1 MPRDPSV
8 ASYGVFMSK
17 SKRPRGGAP
26 AEPDLMGEVRTAVAD
41 PDPLHL
47 LSYVSMLLTA
57 VDPRRKKHP
66 FDAPAGPSGEELA
79 AMFIDVAA
87 PETSA
92 LLAVI
97 AALLDDEI
105 LRARIRRELA
115 ARDHTTPDWLS
126 RLDQTSAYRAV
137 RMTHIL
143 GDGDNIMVGA
153 RVAGGYEATCV
164 VYVDHNMGQL
174 VKDAFV
180 IPESIEYIV
189 GQYQSLDDD
198 PDTTWE
204 DVSLADAR
212 AWIEP
217 AIDMAARTYPPL
229 ETESWPACRPLVEWI
244 TRTLPAG
251 GSGYQ
256 RPQWNTDKLDL
267 LADRFFG
274 SLPGRAFDDAD
285 HRGLLDS
292 ILWYATDYGPGDPL
306 RWSDVRIEILL
317 ADWLPR
323 KVIAATEYLAAA
335 PELLRAF
342 VCFAHDESGVR
353 ADLTDQTLNAIDAWT
368 PEYMRAIA
376 APRQSFGALGFD
388 PRGLDESIEPNW
400 FEELELDGLAKGV
413 GGHEQLDALDTASLP
428 DEPFDWSRIPDDID
442 TRAAEVLELTDRCCD
457 ALLDVEY
464 RTVCRRVLARV
475 ASRAP
480 QVFRRKGRVE
490 TAAAAVVWIA
500 GKANG
505 MFDYGSRL
513 RTSDIVRHFD
523 IKSSPSQRGEVM
535 LRAGGFPSDSFD
547 VKLGSPDYLVS
558 TRREWIIGRRDH
570 LRQRISAD

>member
-1 MPRDPSV
+1 
-8 ASYGVFMSK
+8 MSK
-17 SKRPRGGAP
+17 SKRLRRGAP
-26 AEPDLMGEVRTAVAD
+26 AEPDLMGAVHAAMTD

-47 LSYVSMLLTA
+47 LSYVSTLLTA
-57 VDPRRKKHP
+57 LDPRRKEHP
-66 FDAPAGPSGEELA
+66 FAAPDGPTREELA
-79 AMFIDVAA
+79 AMFIDVQV
-87 PETSA
+87 PETTA

-97 AALLDDEI
+97 AALADDKI

-115 ARDHTTPDWLS
+115 TRDHITPDWLG

-143 GDGDNIMVGA
+143 GDGDNIIVGA
-153 RVAGGYEATCV
+153 RVAGGCEATCV

-189 GQYQSLDDD
+189 GQYQGLDDD

-204 DVSLADAR
+204 ELSLADAR

-217 AIDMAARTYPPL
+217 AIDMAARTFPPL
-229 ETESWPACRPLVEWI
+229 ETESWPACRPLIEWI

-251 GSGYQ
+251 GAGYQ

-267 LADRFFG
+267 LVDRFFG
-274 SLPGRAFDDAD
+274 SLSGRAFDDAD
-285 HRGLLDS
+285 HRGLLGS

-306 RWSDVRIEILL
+306 RWSDVRVEILL

-323 KVIAATEYLAAA
+323 KVIAATEYLALA
-335 PELLRAF
+335 PALLRAF
-342 VCFAHDESGVR
+342 VGFAHGESGVR

-368 PEYMRAIA
+368 PEYLRAIV
-376 APRQSFGALGFD
+376 APRPSFGAFAFD
-388 PRGLDESIEPNW
+388 PHELDESIEPNW
-400 FEELELDGLAKGV
+400 FEELELDGLAQGV
-413 GGHEQLDALDTASLP
+413 GGHEQLGTLDTAPLP

-442 TRAAEVLELTDRCCD
+442 ARVSEVLEVTDRCCD

-505 MFDYGSRL
+505 LFDRGTGL
-513 RTSDIVRHFD
+513 RASDIARHFD

-535 LRAGGFPSDSFD
+535 LRAGGFPSDCLD
-547 VKLGSPDYLVS
+547 VRLGSVDYLVS
-558 TRREWIIGRRDH
+558 TRRDWIIGRRDH
-570 LRQRISAD
+570 LRQRIASAD

>member
-1 MPRDPSV
+1 
-8 ASYGVFMSK
+8 MSK
-17 SKRPRGGAP
+17 SQRPHGGAP
-26 AEPDLMGEVRTAVAD
+26 AQPDLMGAVHAAMAD

-47 LSYVSMLLTA
+47 LSYVSTLLA
-57 VDPRRKKHP
+57 ALDPRGKGNP
-66 FDAPAGPSGEELA
+66 FAAPATDAPSREELA
-79 AMFIDVAA
+79 AMFIDIAA

-97 AALLDDEI
+97 AALADDEI

-180 IPESIEYIV
+180 IPESIGHIV

-204 DVSLADAR
+204 ELSLANAR
-212 AWIEP
+212 GWIEP
-217 AIDMAARTYPPL
+217 AIDMAARTFPPL

-244 TRTLPAG
+244 TGTLPTG

-256 RPQWNTDKLDL
+256 RPQWNTEKLDL
-267 LADRFFG
+267 LADQFFG

-292 ILWYATDYGPGDPL
+292 IFWYATDYGPGDPL

-323 KVIAATEYLAAA
+323 KVIAGTEYLALA
-335 PELLRAF
+335 PALLRAF
-342 VCFAHDESGVR
+342 VRFAHDGSGVR

-368 PEYMRAIA
+368 PEYLRAIG

-388 PRGLDESIEPNW
+388 PHELDESIEPNW
-400 FEELELDGLAKGV
+400 FEEMKLDGLAEGV
-413 GGHEQLDALDTASLP
+413 GGHEQLDALDTAPLP

-442 TRAAEVLELTDRCCD
+442 
-457 ALLDVEY
+457 
-464 RTVCRRVLARV
+464 ARV
-475 ASRAP
+475 A
-480 QVFRRKGRVE
+480 
-490 TAAAAVVWIA
+490 
-500 GKANG
+500 
-505 MFDYGSRL
+505 
-513 RTSDIVRHFD
+513 
-523 IKSSPSQRGEVM
+523 
-535 LRAGGFPSDSFD
+535 
-547 VKLGSPDYLVS
+547 
-558 TRREWIIGRRDH
+558 
-570 LRQRISAD
+570 

>member
-1 MPRDPSV
+1 MV
-8 ASYGVFMSK
+8 A
-17 SKRPRGGAP
+17 
-26 AEPDLMGEVRTAVAD
+26 VRAAMTD

-47 LSYVSMLLTA
+47 LSYVSTLLA
-57 VDPRRKKHP
+57 ALDHRGEGNP
-66 FDAPAGPSGEELA
+66 FVTPATDAPSREELA
-79 AMFIDVAA
+79 AMFIDIAA

-97 AALLDDEI
+97 AALADDEI

-180 IPESIEYIV
+180 IPESIGHIV

-204 DVSLADAR
+204 ELSLANAR
-212 AWIEP
+212 GWIEP
-217 AIDMAARTYPPL
+217 AIDMAARTFPPL

-244 TRTLPAG
+244 TGTLPTG

-256 RPQWNTDKLDL
+256 RPQWNTEKLDL
-267 LADRFFG
+267 LADQFFG

-292 ILWYATDYGPGDPL
+292 IFWYATDYGPGDPL

-323 KVIAATEYLAAA
+323 KVIAATEYLALVPA
-335 PELLRAF
+335 LLRAY
-342 VCFAHDESGVR
+342 VRFAHDESGVR

-368 PEYMRAIA
+368 PEYLRAIG
-376 APRQSFGALGFD
+376 APRQSFGALRFD
-388 PRGLDESIEPNW
+388 PHELDESIEPNW
-400 FEELELDGLAKGV
+400 FEQMKLDGLAEGV
-413 GGHEQLDALDTASLP
+413 GGHEQLDALDTAPLP

-442 TRAAEVLELTDRCCD
+442 ARVAAVLDLTDRCCD
-457 ALLDVEY
+457 ALLDVEC

-490 TAAAAVVWIA
+490 TAAAAVVWMA

-505 MFDYGSRL
+505 LFDLGTAL
-513 RTSDIVRHFD
+513 RTSDIVRHFE

-535 LRAGGFPSDSFD
+535 LRAAGFPSGSFD
-547 VKLGSPDYLVS
+547 VKLGSADFLVS

-570 LRQRISAD
+570 LRQRIASAD